1 MTGRLVLLCI
11 WLLACVAGAASAQVR
26 TVFDGCVD
34 ARGAPVRSVE
44 DASID
49 AAFSTRIEDGRPVI
63 RYNASQ
69 PPGASEAVRLFF
81 YAHECARLGLGLAPD
96 ALRTVG
102 DAWRA
107 DCRALD
113 TLLQSSLIR
122 RADVPRLQADLDAL
136 SDAARERLL
145 GPRRDIDL
153 PACARAGIARP
164 LALPASRA
172 PGQDRWNTCVHA
184 CADRLLACQ
193 RASCGGLD
201 CPSCLPAHE
210 SCVAACDTAAR

>member
-1 MTGRLVLLCI
+1 MSGRLVLLCI
-11 WLLACVAGAASAQVR
+11 WLLACLSGGASAQVR

-34 ARGAPVRSVE
+34 ARGASVRSVE
-44 DASID
+44 DSSLET
-49 AAFSTRIEDGRPVI
+49 AFSTRIEDGRPVI

-81 YAHECARLGLGLAPD
+81 YAHECSRLGLGLAPD

-113 TLLQSSLIR
+113 TLLRSELIA
-122 RADVPRLQADLDAL
+122 RAEVARLQAELDAL
-136 SDAARERLL
+136 DESARGRLR
-145 GPRRDIDL
+145 GPPRNMDL
-153 PACARAGIARP
+153 PACARAGSARP

-172 PGQDRWNTCVHA
+172 PGQDRWNSCVHA
-184 CADRLLACQ
+184 CAARLLACQ
-193 RASCGGLD
+193 RK
-201 CPSCLPAHE
+201 
-210 SCVAACDTAAR
+210 T

>member
-1 MTGRLVLLCI
+1 MSGRLVLLCI
-11 WLLACVAGAASAQVR
+11 WLLAWLSGGASAQVR

-44 DASID
+44 DSALD
-49 AAFSTRIEDGRPVI
+49 RAFSTRIENGRPVI

-69 PPGASEAVRLFF
+69 PPGASDAARLFF
-81 YAHECARLGLGLAPD
+81 YAHECSRLGLGLAPD

-113 TLLQSSLIR
+113 TLLRSGLIG
-122 RADVPRLQADLDAL
+122 RAEVSRLQADLDAL
-136 SDAARERLL
+136 DEAARERLP
-145 GPRRDIDL
+145 GPPRNIDL
-153 PACARAGIARP
+153 PACARAGSARP
-164 LALPASRA
+164 LALPAAREPA
-172 PGQDRWNTCVHA
+172 QARWNACVHA

-193 RASCGGLD
+193 RATCGDLD

-210 SCVAACDTAAR
+210 SCVAACDAAIR